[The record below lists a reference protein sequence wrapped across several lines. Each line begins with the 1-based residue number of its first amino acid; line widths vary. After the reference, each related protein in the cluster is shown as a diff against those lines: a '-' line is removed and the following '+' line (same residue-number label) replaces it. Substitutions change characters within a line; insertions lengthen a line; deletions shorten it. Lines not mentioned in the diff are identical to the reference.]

1 MTVETGPDAE
11 EKLYTRYRK
20 LATLQRETLTKID
33 RLKDHREFISNKRFS
48 DLLAENEKVLAEL
61 TARLA
66 PLTARLE
73 AVLCSRKLDVRSVE
87 AELVPLEK
95 KIQEAR
101 VLHKINLISWRQL
114 HREIKR
120 VRPQRNRLFKTLKT
134 KRREINQVQTLLDMR
149 DPGEGRKAVAITSA
163 GGQVQEL
170 RAEARALRGV
180 LENLRRKKIKA
191 AEQAA
196 PIRREA
202 ATVEKLLA
210 AVQNGDT
217 RALMTMFPASAGI
230 KVCVREP

>member
-1 MTVETGPDAE
+1 MTVETGPHAE

-134 KRREINQVQTLLDMR
+134 KRREINRVQALLDMR
-149 DPGEGRKAVAITSA
+149 DPGEGRRRPPQSPPPVGRCRNSGPKRGPCGGFWRICAERKSRPLSRPHPFAGRRQPSKSSWRRFKTAIH
-163 GGQVQEL
+163 
-170 RAEARALRGV
+170 
-180 LENLRRKKIKA
+180 
-191 AEQAA
+191 A
-196 PIRREA
+196 P
-202 ATVEKLLA
+202 
-210 AVQNGDT
+210 
-217 RALMTMFPASAGI
+217 
-230 KVCVREP
+230 